1 MIKIRYADLPGGLH
15 IRAVARGKDTIIYLL
30 PGLTTVQR
38 RAALRRARSSAR
50 MGHGPDLPGAGVA
63 GAVMA
68 DGVRTTL
75 RNVAGAMRIHP
86 GIFFPPIVIISFAAV
101 AYILLV
107 SVTAGVHSPQAGG
120 SGGGAGEPLPQ
131 GVAPPPGNG
140 GQAPVPRPTA
150 SAPARS
156 GKPRPASPAAAH
168 HTTAPSPS
176 ASPRPSATA
185 PGTTPQPSPSPTA
198 TQPAPSPSSSPRPAA
213 PDPGGT
219 VAKTSGSSGSELCL
233 QVGPLGA
240 CLSMSTAG

>member
-1 MIKIRYADLPGGLH
+1 VIKIRYSDLPGGLH
-15 IRAVARGKDTIIYLL
+15 VRVAASGNDTIIYLL

-86 GIFFPPIVIISFAAV
+86 GLFFPPIVIISFAAV

-120 SGGGAGEPLPQ
+120 AGGGPGDPMPQ
-131 GVAPPPGNG
+131 GVAPPPGSQP
-140 GQAPVPRPTA
+140 QAPAPLPAKSGRPR
-150 SAPARS
+150 S
-156 GKPRPASPAAAH
+156 SPAGAH

-185 PGTTPQPSPSPTA
+185 PGTTSQPSPSPTP
-198 TQPAPSPSSSPRPAA
+198 TQPAPSASPSPRPDS
-213 PDPGGT
+213 PNPGGT
-219 VAKTSGSSGSELCL
+219 VAATSSGSQLCL
-233 QVGPLGA
+233 HIGPLGA
-240 CLSMSTAG
+240 CLSMPAAR